1 MPKWWLLILY
11 AAVSVV
17 AVVYKEPLLLWLEH
31 GEAKDIPLMIL
42 IASLFA
48 LFPVLPYG
56 VLGGVMGAK
65 YGALTGG
72 FINVAGSTIAAV
84 IMFFLVRYVFAER
97 GRAYVSRVKRLE
109 QFTVLMERHP
119 FFAILFARLIPILPA
134 AAVNVYAGISRIRP
148 VIYIAATLVG
158 KVPIMAAMALAGEQL
173 FAEQGNVLLLAVGYC
188 LFLVVVYCLYIWWRK
203 R

>member
-11 AAVSVV
+11 AAVSIA
-17 AVVYKEPLLLWLEH
+17 AVIYKEPLLHWLEQ
-31 GEAKDIPLMIL
+31 GETRDIPLMIGA
-42 IASLFA
+42 ASLFA

-72 FINVAGSTIAAV
+72 IINVTGSTVAAV

-97 GRAYVSRVKRLE
+97 GRAYVARVKRLE

-134 AAVNVYAGISRIRP
+134 AAVNIYAGISRIRP
-148 VIYIAATLVG
+148 VIYIVATIVG
-158 KVPIMAAMALAGEQL
+158 KFPVMVAMAIAGEQL
-173 FAEQGNVLLLAVGYC
+173 FSEQGNVLGLAVGYTV
-188 LFLVVVYCLYIWWRK
+188 FLAAVYLLYRWWR
-203 R
+203 RR